1 MSSWVDGRPQ
11 RLSHLTILV
20 RGAGEVATATAWR
33 LHRAGFFRILMTEID
48 YPLAVRRLVSFCE
61 AVHHGCWTV
70 EGVSALRVSSL
81 DELPRVWEHGSVGI
95 IVDPNNVSR
104 SALKPDVE
112 VDAILAKRN
121 TGTARDD
128 ASLVIGLGPGFYAG
142 RDVHYV
148 VETNR
153 GHDLGRLI
161 SSGETSSDTGI
172 PGDIAGKSAERALR
186 APTHGIF
193 ESDYEIGTMVRVGDS
208 VGKVA
213 GSPVKTGL
221 EGTLRGLI
229 RPGTAV
235 THGLKIGDVDPR
247 GIPSYC
253 STISDKARAIA
264 GTVLEALL
272 MKFNTA

>member
-1 MSSWVDGRPQ
+1 
-11 RLSHLTILV
+11 
-20 RGAGEVATATAWR
+20 
-33 LHRAGFFRILMTEID
+33 MTEID
-48 YPLAVRRLVSFCE
+48 CPLAVRRLVSFCE
-61 AVHHGCWTV
+61 AVHQGCWTV

-81 DELPRVWEHGSVGI
+81 DELQRVWEHRSVGI

-104 SALKPDVE
+104 SALKPDAE
-112 VDAILAKRN
+112 VDAILAKKS

-161 SSGETSSDTGI
+161 SNGETSPDTGI
-172 PGDIAGKSAERALR
+172 PGDIAGKSAERVLR
-186 APTHGIF
+186 APADGIF
-193 ESDYEIGTMVRVGDS
+193 ASDCEIGTMVRVGDS
-208 VGKVA
+208 VGEVA
-213 GSPVKTGL
+213 GSSVKVGL
-221 EGTLRGLI
+221 EGVLRGLI

-235 THGLKIGDVDPR
+235 TRGLKIGDVDPR
-247 GIPSYC
+247 GIPTYC

-272 MKFNTA
+272 MEFNTA